1 MNLNLTSFSTL
12 TLGFGCISAWYKG
25 TGIVNHDKHISN
37 ISRYSHTDMRENY
50 VYHNNYLS
58 TMGKCQSVWVHLLL
72 VDPHFT
78 KVIVLGKHTS
88 FFRRSVQFYPISSI
102 HEQLFREGLLDFSSV
117 SPVVHVS
124 KSFLVK
130 LSLNRLDGPGCFL
143 VFSTSSHICAPSQ
156 EMSSTSSAGFE
167 GRLPR
172 TRVVMGRR
180 TVIFH

>member
-1 MNLNLTSFSTL
+1 MSVCLSSPSASGPSFHQSDC
-12 TLGFGCISAWYKG
+12 LGETYC
-25 TGIVNHDKHISN
+25 
-37 ISRYSHTDMRENY
+37 
-50 VYHNNYLS
+50 
-58 TMGKCQSVWVHLLL
+58 
-72 VDPHFT
+72 
-78 KVIVLGKHTS
+78 
-88 FFRRSVQFYPISSI
+88 FFRKSVQFYPISSI